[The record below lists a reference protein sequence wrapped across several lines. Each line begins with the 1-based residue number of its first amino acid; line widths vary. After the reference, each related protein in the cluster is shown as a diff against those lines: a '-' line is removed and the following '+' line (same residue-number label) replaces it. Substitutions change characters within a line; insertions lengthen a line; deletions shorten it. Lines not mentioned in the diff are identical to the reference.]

1 MMPPPKL
8 ALAGPQESRMD
19 YEAARRNMVESQI
32 RTNKVTHA
40 GLLAALSSLPR
51 ERFLPPERAYA
62 AYVDDDI
69 PLAPGRFLME
79 PMVFARLVQL
89 AEPKLKDRALVVG
102 SGTGYG
108 AAVLA
113 RLVASVVALES
124 DPGLAAR
131 AKDQLVQL
139 AIGNVSQAAGPLAQG
154 WPGSAPYDVMLI
166 EGAVEEVPQTL
177 FDQLAD
183 GGRLVAVVM
192 TEGVGRATLF
202 VEREKAISHRP
213 YFDAAVPPLAEFR
226 RQRGFVF

>member
-1 MMPPPKL
+1 
-8 ALAGPQESRMD
+8 MD

-40 GLLAALSSLPR
+40 GLLAALSSVPR
-51 ERFLPPERAYA
+51 ERFLPAERAFA
-62 AYVDDDI
+62 AYVDDDV

-89 AEPKLKDRALVVG
+89 ADPKAAERALIVG
-102 SGTGYG
+102 SGAGYG

-113 RLVASVVALES
+113 TLVASVVALES
-124 DPGLAAR
+124 EAGLAAR
-131 AKDQLVQL
+131 AKEQFAQLG
-139 AIGNVSQAAGPLAQG
+139 IGNAAQVTGPLAQG
-154 WPGSAPYDVMLI
+154 WPRNAPYDLVLV
-166 EGAVEEVPQTL
+166 EGAVEEIPQAL

-183 GGRLVAVVM
+183 GGRLVAVVLK
-192 TEGVGRATLF
+192 EGVGRATLF

-226 RQRGFVF
+226 RERGFVF

>member
-1 MMPPPKL
+1 
-8 ALAGPQESRMD
+8 MD

-40 GLLAALSSLPR
+40 GLLAALSSIPR
-51 ERFLPPERAYA
+51 ERFLPAERAFA

-89 AEPKLKDRALVVG
+89 AEPKAADRVLLVG
-102 SGTGYG
+102 SGAGYG

-113 RLVASVVALES
+113 RLAASVVALES
-124 DPGLAAR
+124 DAALAAR
-131 AKDQLVQL
+131 AKEQLAQL
-139 AIGNVSQAAGPLAQG
+139 AIGNVAPVTGPLAQG
-154 WPGSAPYDVMLI
+154 WPRNAPYDLI
-166 EGAVEEVPQTL
+166 LVEGAVEEIPQAL
-177 FDQLAD
+177 FDQLAS
-183 GGRLVAVVM
+183 GGRLVAVM
-192 TEGVGRATLF
+192 LKEGMGQATIF
-202 VEREKAISHRP
+202 IERDKTISHRP